1 MFFIVNDSFIYG
13 CISLFRCNKGMC
25 VGEASQHF
33 AVAKAE
39 IAISDGICNAFLR
52 QYRQLK
58 RVAIVWRMFY
68 SLSAYK
74 RMLFM
79 KFVINIRANAFNC
92 LW

>member
-39 IAISDGICNAFLR
+39 IGISDGICNVFLR
-52 QYRQLK
+52 YS
-58 RVAIVWRMFY
+58 IVFGVFFEKP
-68 SLSAYK
+68 A
-74 RMLFM
+74 
-79 KFVINIRANAFNC
+79 
-92 LW
+92 

>member
-39 IAISDGICNAFLR
+39 IAISDEICNAFFEITGR
-52 QYRQLK
+52 E
-58 RVAIVWRMFY
+58 
-68 SLSAYK
+68 
-74 RMLFM
+74 
-79 KFVINIRANAFNC
+79 
-92 LW
+92 